1 MSHAGN
7 VRIVIVAVNVAAHSH
22 DQQSHLLIA
31 VKEVALC
38 AVFDRVRVNG
48 AGVDLLDRALK
59 DVVALFQ
66 TALIGAENALV
77 FSGEGVAESVL
88 KNGA

>member
-31 VKEVALC
+31 VEEVSLC
-38 AVFDRVRVNG
+38 AVFDRVRVDG
-48 AGVDLLDRALK
+48 AGVDLLDRTLK
-59 DVVALFQ
+59 IVVALFQ
-66 TALIGAENALV
+66 TALIWAENALV
-77 FSGEGVAESVL
+77 FSGEGVAEAVL

>member
-1 MSHAGN
+1 MPHAGN

-31 VKEVALC
+31 VKEVSLC
-38 AVFDRVRVNG
+38 AVFDRVRVDG
-48 AGVDLLDRALK
+48 AGVDLLDRTLK
-59 DVVALFQ
+59 IVVALFQ
-66 TALIGAENALV
+66 AALIWSENTLI
-77 FSGEGVAESVL
+77 FSGEGVAEAVL